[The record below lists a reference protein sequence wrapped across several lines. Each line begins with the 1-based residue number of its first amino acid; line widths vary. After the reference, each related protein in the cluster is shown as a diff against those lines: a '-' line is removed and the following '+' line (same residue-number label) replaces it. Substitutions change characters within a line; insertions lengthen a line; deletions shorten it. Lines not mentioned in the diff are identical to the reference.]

1 MKKLLHSISFI
12 LFAFYL
18 QAQDTLPAKPSDT
31 SGLRADSKIYVV
43 VTVLV
48 AILAGLFYYIIRL
61 DRKIS
66 RMEKADRQP

>member
-1 MKKLLHSISFI
+1 MKKSLFSLSFI

-18 QAQDTLPAKPSDT
+18 QAQDTLSVKPSDT

-43 VTVLV
+43 VAVLI
-48 AILAGLFYYIIRL
+48 AILSGLFYYIIRL

-66 RMEKADRQP
+66 RMEKTDRQP